1 MSELSERYLLLALR
15 LTRLDESVLDSYVGP
30 ACFADLAATEEPRT
44 AADLVTEAEGLLA
57 DLPDSWLR
65 DQVSGLRTH
74 AGVLAGERPSYPDQ
88 VEACYGVRPT
98 RAGDELAAAYD
109 DLDALLPGP
118 GSLWQRYRDWED
130 SIRVPAAA
138 IESFMATVIEEA
150 RTRTRELVGLPDGE
164 SVELVYVRDVPWTGY
179 HEYLGDLR
187 GRISIN
193 VDRPRS
199 AIALLHLAVHE
210 SYAGHQAERCL
221 KEDVLVRGQGLLE
234 ETIVLMPTPQSVVS
248 EGLAEVAPEL
258 LLDGDAGPAFETILR
273 DHGVDLDL
281 VHHRAIERAAEPL
294 GRVQLD
300 AALMLHD
307 EGLPEVEVHAY
318 IQERGL
324 VGAVAATDAIRF
336 LQHPASRSYAVCY
349 PAGLERC
356 RAYVAGDISRFR
368 RLLTE
373 EVRVRDLV
381 PPVL

>member
-1 MSELSERYLLLALR
+1 VSDLSERYILLALR
-15 LTRLDESVLDSYVGP
+15 LTRLDENVLDSYVGP
-30 ACFADLAATEEPRT
+30 ARFADLAATEEPRT
-44 AADLVTEAEGLLA
+44 AADLVAEAEGLLA

-118 GSLWQRYRDWED
+118 GSLWQRYRAWED
-130 SIRVPAAA
+130 SIQVPAAA

-150 RTRTRELVGLPDGE
+150 RTRTRELVGLPVGE

-221 KEDVLVRGQGLLE
+221 KEELLVRGRGMIE
-234 ETIVLMPTPQSVVS
+234 ETIALVPTPQSLVT
-248 EGLAEVAPEL
+248 EGLAEVAPDL
-258 LLDGDAGPAFETILR
+258 LLDGDAGPAFEAILR

-281 VHHRAIERAAEPL
+281 VQHRAIERAAEPL
-294 GRVQLD
+294 GRVQVD

-307 EGLPEVEVHAY
+307 EGVPEAEVHAY

-324 VGAVAATDAIRF
+324 VGAVAASDVIRF
-336 LQHPASRSYAVCY
+336 VRDPASRSYSVCY

-356 RAYVAGDISRFR
+356 RAYVAGDPARFR

-373 EVRVRDLV
+373 QVRVQDLV